1 MNSFG
6 HKFRISLFGESHA
19 SSIGVVIDGCPP
31 GILLKGDDFKT
42 ALERRR
48 PGKKGTTPRCE
59 IDIPQLVNGVYRG
72 RTTGAPIL
80 IQFAN
85 EDVRSQDY
93 NEALL
98 LPRPGH
104 ADLTAH
110 QKYKGFNDPRG
121 GGQFSGRLTAGIVA
135 AGTVARKII
144 DPVKVTA
151 NLAEAGGQTDIDA
164 AVSEAIARKD
174 SIGGIIE
181 CRASQIPVGLGEPF
195 FNSIESMLSHL
206 LFSIPGVRGIEFG
219 SGFTA
224 ASMTGS
230 EHNDRILN
238 VSGETASNHSGGVNG
253 GISNGGDIDLRVAVK
268 PTPTIGKSQ
277 ETVDLQTGK
286 SSVLRYQGRHDTCF
300 ALRCPVI
307 IESAVAI
314 ALADLK
320 LCC

>member
-6 HKFRISLFGESHA
+6 HKFIVSIFGESHA

-31 GILLKGDDFKT
+31 GILLSGCDFEA

-48 PGKKGTTPRCE
+48 AGKKGTTRRCE
-59 IDIPQLVNGVYRG
+59 KDIPQLVNGVYRG

-93 NEALL
+93 NEAFHH
-98 LPRPGH
+98 PRPGH
-104 ADLTAH
+104 ADLTAR

-121 GGQFSGRLTAGIVA
+121 GGHFSGRLTAGIVA

-144 DPVKVTA
+144 DPVTVTA
-151 NLAEAGGQTDIDA
+151 ALVEAGGLTDIDA
-164 AVSEAIARKD
+164 AVSEAMKNKD

-181 CRASQIPVGLGEPF
+181 CKASQMPPGLGEPF
-195 FNSIESMLSHL
+195 FNSVESMLSHL
-206 LFSIPGVRGIEFG
+206 LFSIPGVKGIEFG
-219 SGFTA
+219 SGFNA
-224 ASMTGS
+224 ASMRGS
-230 EHNDRILN
+230 EHNDCILN

-253 GISNGGDIDLRVAVK
+253 GISNGGDIELRVAVK

-277 ETVDLQTGK
+277 ETVDLQTGEL
-286 SSVLRYQGRHDTCF
+286 STLRNHGRHDTCF